1 MIEIS
6 QINNNNNFEVK
17 KKKQKKFPYV
27 FVYRVGQFSI
37 VVKDEPS
44 PLPSL
49 MCPSIKAG
57 SRQQQKEDDE
67 FKATTGYFLLLLF
80 KNKNKNYCEISF

>member
-1 MIEIS
+1 
-6 QINNNNNFEVK
+6 
-17 KKKQKKFPYV
+17 
-27 FVYRVGQFSI
+27 
-37 VVKDEPS
+37 
-44 PLPSL
+44 